1 MNHTTPNA
9 NQNSP
14 LGFKPDRRGARRA
27 EVPVR
32 RQNERLYGPCVAVV
46 RGVDAAGE
54 EFTESTVL
62 QNVSAGGLYVNL
74 QREVQLGAKLFV
86 VFAFSPVALQNVPV
100 PKVAVHGEVRRVDA
114 LDAKAHGVGIQFQHH
129 RFL

>member
-1 MNHTTPNA
+1 MQHSTTQA
-9 NQNSP
+9 DDNST
-14 LGFKPDRRGARRA
+14 LRFKPDRRGAQRPD
-27 EVPVR
+27 VPVR
-32 RQNERLYGPCVAVV
+32 RQDERLYGPCVALV
-46 RGVDAAGE
+46 RGVDATGE

-74 QREVQLGAKLFV
+74 QRDILLGTKLFV

-100 PKVAVHGEVRRVDA
+100 PRVAAHGEVRRVDA
-114 LDAKAHGVGIQFQHH
+114 LDAKARGVGIQFQHH